1 MEAQSVTTAVAA
13 RPSARRSLIVASIIC
28 VITLLIMTLDL
39 VAPNW
44 PASFGEL
51 LLLPLTA
58 LLFLGCCLWSLVLL
72 LWIRR
77 GGISFAG
84 PLLICAATVALLVY
98 APLQD
103 IYLQCN
109 FRWHRAD
116 RERIVSQV
124 KRGELT
130 PNVTYNQN
138 LIALG
143 PDGSNVSEGNE
154 IVVDGFGEGTYVLF
168 MTYRGLKHY
177 FNGFLYVPPGS
188 DPAKFFEFDD
198 KPPRRLDRYSEHWYF
213 VAN

>member
-1 MEAQSVTTAVAA
+1 VEAQSVTTAVAA
-13 RPSARRSLIVASIIC
+13 RPSARHSLIATAVIS
-28 VITLLIMTLDL
+28 VITLLIMTFDL

-44 PASFGEL
+44 PASFAEL

-58 LLFLGCCLWSLVLL
+58 LLFLGNCLWSLVLL
-72 LWIRR
+72 LWIRK
-77 GGISFAG
+77 GGISFAA
-84 PLLICAATVALLVY
+84 PLLICAVTVALVVY

-116 RERIVSQV
+116 RERVVAQV
-124 KRGELT
+124 ARGDLT
-130 PNVTYNQN
+130 PNVDYNKN

-143 PDGSNVSEGNE
+143 PDAPGVSEGDE
-154 IVVDGFGEGTYVLF
+154 IVVDGFGQGTYVLF

>member
-13 RPSARRSLIVASIIC
+13 RPSARHSLIATAVIS
-28 VITLLIMTLDL
+28 VITLLIMTFDL

-44 PASFGEL
+44 PASFAEL

-58 LLFLGCCLWSLVLL
+58 LLFLGNCLWSLVLL
-72 LWIRR
+72 LWIRK
-77 GGISFAG
+77 GGISFAA
-84 PLLICAATVALLVY
+84 PLLICAVTVALVVY

-116 RERIVSQV
+116 RERIVAQV
-124 KRGELT
+124 ARGELT
-130 PNVTYNQN
+130 PNVDYNKN

-143 PDGSNVSEGNE
+143 PDAPGVSEGDE
-154 IVVDGFGEGTYVLF
+154 IVVDGFGQGTYVLF

>member
-13 RPSARRSLIVASIIC
+13 HPSARRSLVATAMIS
-28 VITLLIMTLDL
+28 VITLLIMTFDL
-39 VAPNW
+39 LAPNW
-44 PASFGEL
+44 PASFGDL

-84 PLLICAATVALLVY
+84 PLVICAATAALLVT

-103 IYLQCN
+103 IYLQAN
-109 FRWHRAD
+109 FRWHRAERD
-116 RERIVSQV
+116 RIVAQV
-124 KRGELT
+124 ARGELT
-130 PNVTYNQN
+130 PNVDYNKN

-143 PDGSNVSEGNE
+143 PNAPGVSEGNE
-154 IVVDGFGEGTYVLF
+154 IVVDGFGEGAYVLF

-198 KPPRRLDRYSEHWYF
+198 KPPRRLDRCSEQWYF